1 MVPAMLIPTLV
12 GTRLYRSFTD
22 TGFRRVVL
30 GLLGLSGAIL
40 VATTVPAFF
49 R

>member
-12 GTRLYRSFTD
+12 GARLYRSFTD

-40 VATTVPAFF
+40 VATTVPAFL